1 MQNLDFYGVA
11 IIITF
16 FWVVELIMGVY
27 GKRSIRS
34 KTDWWLELVSF
45 GSLVGVIKPI
55 IFIGFSFLLMQVVPS
70 WQAKLVNWNLWL
82 TVPFVILVDDV
93 QQYWYHR
100 KAHDWPWLWKLHR
113 PHHVA
118 REMGVFAAYRN
129 ASFYYLLM
137 PNIYWLTVATHL
149 GLADAVAISI
159 VFKQL
164 VVSAAHSP
172 TKWDQYL
179 YRYKLLAPIAW
190 IVERV
195 ISTPSTHFAHHG
207 LSEKDG
213 ISNPNGNFSNTFFI
227 WDIIFGTAQINR
239 KYPTIFGIENDPKDS
254 WYSQLFYPLIKSN
267 KEGSEL
273 AE

>member
-1 MQNLDFYGVA
+1 MNHLDVYGIGA
-11 IIITF
+11 IITF
-16 FWVVELIMGVY
+16 FWVIELIMGVY

-34 KTDWWLELVSF
+34 KTDWWLEMVSFWSLIGLIKPLIFLVS
-45 GSLVGVIKPI
+45 
-55 IFIGFSFLLMQVVPS
+55 SFLLVKLLPI
-70 WQAKLVNWNLWL
+70 WQGHFSDLTLWL
-82 TVPFVILVDDV
+82 AIPFVILVDDV

-129 ASFYYLLM
+129 ASLYYFLM
-137 PNIYWLTVATHL
+137 PNIYWLAIAVHL
-149 GLADAVAISI
+149 GMTDAVAISI

-164 VVSAAHSP
+164 VVTGSHSP

-179 YRYKLLAPIAW
+179 YRYKILSPLAW
-190 IVERV
+190 IIERA

-207 LSEKDG
+207 MSEKDG
-213 ISNPNGNFSNTFFI
+213 VSNPNGNFSNTFFI

-239 KYPTIFGIENDPKDS
+239 KYPSQFGIENDPEDS
-254 WYSQLFYPLIKSN
+254 WYSQLFYPLVKSN

-273 AE
+273 SE

>member
-1 MQNLDFYGVA
+1 MNHLDVYGIGA
-11 IIITF
+11 IITF
-16 FWVVELIMGVY
+16 FWVIELIMGVY

-34 KTDWWLELVSF
+34 KTDWWLEMVSFWSLIGLIKPLIFLVS
-45 GSLVGVIKPI
+45 
-55 IFIGFSFLLMQVVPS
+55 SFLLVKLLPI
-70 WQAKLVNWNLWL
+70 WQGHFSDLTLWL
-82 TVPFVILVDDV
+82 AIPFVILVDDV

-129 ASFYYLLM
+129 ASLYYFLM
-137 PNIYWLTVATHL
+137 PNIYWLAIAVHL
-149 GLADAVAISI
+149 GMTDAVAISI

-164 VVSAAHSP
+164 VVTGSHSH

-179 YRYKLLAPIAW
+179 YRYKILSPLAW
-190 IVERV
+190 IIERA

-207 LSEKDG
+207 MSEKDG
-213 ISNPNGNFSNTFFI
+213 VSNPNGNFSNTFFI

-239 KYPTIFGIENDPKDS
+239 KYPSQFGIENDPEDS
-254 WYSQLFYPLIKSN
+254 WYSQLFYPLVKSN

>member
-1 MQNLDFYGVA
+1 MNHLDVYGVGA
-11 IIITF
+11 IITF
-16 FWVVELIMGVY
+16 FWVIELIMGVY
-27 GKRSIRS
+27 GKHSIRS
-34 KTDWWLELVSF
+34 KTDWWLEMVSFWSLMGLIKPLTFLVS
-45 GSLVGVIKPI
+45 
-55 IFIGFSFLLMQVVPS
+55 SFLLVKILPT
-70 WQAKLVNWNLWL
+70 WQGHFSDLTLWL
-82 TVPFVILVDDV
+82 AIPFVILVDDV

-100 KAHDWPWLWKLHR
+100 KAHAWSWLWKLHR

-129 ASFYYLLM
+129 SSLYYFLM
-137 PNIYWLTVATHL
+137 PNIYWLAIAADL
-149 GLADAVAISI
+149 GMTDAVAISI

-164 VVSAAHSP
+164 VISGAHSP

-179 YRYKLLAPIAW
+179 YRYKILSPLAWVI
-190 IVERV
+190 ERT

-207 LSEKDG
+207 MSEKDG

-239 KYPTIFGIENDPKDS
+239 KYPSQFGIENDPKDS
-254 WYSQLFYPLIKSN
+254 WYSQLFYPLVKSN